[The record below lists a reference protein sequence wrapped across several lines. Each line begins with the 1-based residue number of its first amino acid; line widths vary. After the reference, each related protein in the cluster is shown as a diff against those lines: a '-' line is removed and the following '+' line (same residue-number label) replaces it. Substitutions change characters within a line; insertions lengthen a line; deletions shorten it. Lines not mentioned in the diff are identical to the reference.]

1 MPPPMP
7 PSRRCPRPA
16 RTAAC
21 AWLLLAMVMALAL
34 GACRRPATPEELPGA
49 SSEPAGAVRQLADH
63 LQRNDLEAF
72 ARDAL
77 PAEEHAR
84 LAEAWTQ
91 GRSRW
96 PLTELPLDDQLG
108 PLLATL
114 AAPGAERE
122 LTRTFDQQVAGQDKG
137 LRDAARSLALFGQQY
152 LGAQGEYSKEERA
165 HYVQVVAALGQ
176 WSAGAP
182 LGDRTRGHAAIAR
195 LTEAAR
201 ATGLDG
207 DEALAAAGMEESL
220 RRLGPFAAAVKAVL
234 ADYGLDLD
242 HSLADLRTGLV
253 EEDGDHASVRIHYPL
268 AGREIDTIV
277 SLTRRDGQWY
287 LTDHLQHAA
296 ALLAE
301 PAPEHAEP
309 AVPGLPDLPGL
320 PGSPPAT
327 PTPPA
332 APPAGR

>member
-1 MPPPMP
+1 MPPPMT
-7 PSRRCPRPA
+7 PSRRCRRPA
-16 RTAAC
+16 RPPAC
-21 AWLLLAMVMALAL
+21 AWLLLAMVVLVL
-34 GACRRPATPEELPGA
+34 GACRPATPEELPGA
-49 SSEPAGAVRQLADH
+49 SSEPAGAVRQLAGH

-84 LAEAWTQ
+84 LAEAWAQ
-91 GRSRW
+91 DRSRW
-96 PLTELPLDDQLG
+96 PLTELPLDEQLG
-108 PLLATL
+108 PLLAAL

-122 LTRTFDQQVAGQDKG
+122 LARTFDRQVAGQDKG

-152 LGAQGEYSKEERA
+152 LGAQGGYSKEERG

-182 LGDRTRGHAAIAR
+182 LGDRTRGLAAIAR

-277 SLTRRDGQWY
+277 SLTRRDGRWY
-287 LTDHLQHAA
+287 LTDHLEHAA

-309 AVPGLPDLPGL
+309 VLPDLPGR
-320 PGSPPAT
+320 PGSPPAASV
-327 PTPPA
+327 PPA
-332 APPAGR
+332 APAAGR